1 MDRRT
6 TRNFK
11 KEYRRLP
18 GNIQRQV
25 DEALA
30 LFAENRWQAGLNY
43 KRPRKDR
50 DRCTLRVNNKY
61 RMIGIF
67 GGEFRDGNV
76 VWYSVCSHDAC
87 DKKIKR
93 F

>member
-1 MDRRT
+1 MGRRT
-6 TRNFK
+6 SPNFE
-11 KEYRRLP
+11 KEYKRLP
-18 GNIQRQV
+18 RNIQQQV
-25 DEALA
+25 DQAFVD
-30 LFAENRWQAGLNY
+30 FAENRWQTSLNY
-43 KRPRKDR
+43 KRPRKK
-50 DRCTLRVNNKY
+50 DRCTIRVNDNY

-67 GGEFRDGNV
+67 RGEFRDGNV